1 MTDNSRLLLRLVKFY
16 VLDTNTDLYHLELSV
31 VQLYVCC
38 YSCEGFQRST
48 KIHKKKKKIFQSFR
62 SCGNLAVVRN
72 VDTVSTALTG
82 EERVTFNPRNYAW
95 RITVKCRTQVIQDKN
110 KSYQT
115 NKCFQETFSIL
126 SRTASFI

>member
-1 MTDNSRLLLRLVKFY
+1 MFAVIVVRDSKDQPKF
-16 VLDTNTDLYHLELSV
+16 T
-31 VQLYVCC
+31 
-38 YSCEGFQRST
+38 
-48 KIHKKKKKIFQSFR
+48 KKKKKIFQSFR

-110 KSYQT
+110 KSDQT
-115 NKCFQETFSIL
+115 NKCFQETFPN
-126 SRTASFI
+126 SRSYQEPQALFSSLMALK